1 MEFRVKSD
9 VIHINVATA
18 DALWSTVAARFQS
31 NDGFALATLNLDHL
45 VKLAQSASFR
55 NAYAKQDLIV
65 ADGNP
70 IVWLSR
76 LAKKPVELMPG
87 SELILPLAELA
98 AKNNIS
104 IALVGS
110 TDATLDK
117 AVTTLKA
124 QIPNLKIATC
134 IAPPFG
140 FDPSGS
146 EITKI
151 FDEIQASG
159 AGMCFVALGAPKQET
174 FSARG
179 RTALPNVGFASIGA
193 GLDFI
198 AGNQSRAPTW
208 VRSLALE
215 WLWRMVTNP
224 LRLGPR
230 YIRCIMILPKLAIN
244 ALKSRRRP

>member
-18 DALWSTVAARFQS
+18 DALWITVASRFQS

-45 VKLAQSASFR
+45 VKLAHSVSFR

-70 IVWLSR
+70 VVWLSR
-76 LAKKPVELMPG
+76 LAQKPVELMPG

-110 TDATLDK
+110 TDATLNK
-117 AVTTLKA
+117 AATALRA

-179 RTALPNVGFASIGA
+179 RNALPNVGFASIGA

-198 AGNQSRAPTW
+198 AGNQTRAPKW
-208 VRSLALE
+208 VRNLALE
-215 WLWRMVTNP
+215 WLWRVITNP

-244 ALKSRRRP
+244 ALKSRRHP

>member
-1 MEFRVKSD
+1 LEFRVKSD
-9 VIHINVATA
+9 VIDINIATK
-18 DALWSTVAARFQS
+18 DALWTTVAAKFQS

-45 VKLAQSASFR
+45 VKLTHSASFR
-55 NAYAKQDLIV
+55 DAYSKQDLIV

-87 SELILPLAELA
+87 SELILPLAMLA
-98 AKNNIS
+98 AKHNVS
-104 IALVGS
+104 ITLIGS
-110 TDATLDK
+110 TNTALETAATVLQK
-117 AVTTLKA
+117 
-124 QIPNLKIATC
+124 QIPDLKVATC

-140 FDPSGS
+140 FDPSGADA
-146 EITKI
+146 IKI

-159 AGMCFVALGAPKQET
+159 AGICFLALGAPKQEI
-174 FSARG
+174 FAAHG
-179 RTALPNVGFASIGA
+179 RDILPNVGFASIGA

-198 AGNQSRAPTW
+198 AGNQTRAPKW
-208 VRSLALE
+208 IRSLALE

-230 YIRCIMILPKLAIN
+230 YIRCIMIMPHLVLD
-244 ALKSRRRP
+244 ALKSKRKP